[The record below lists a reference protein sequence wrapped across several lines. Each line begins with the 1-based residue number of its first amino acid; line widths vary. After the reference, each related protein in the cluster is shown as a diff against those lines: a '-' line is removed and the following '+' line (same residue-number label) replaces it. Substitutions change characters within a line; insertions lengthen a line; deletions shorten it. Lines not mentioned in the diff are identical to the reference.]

1 MQRKFGVNGLAGAV
15 TSQIH
20 NDLRDGMFR
29 RAEELLQSAHP
40 LVIAQIN
47 AQELCEDGLRSWK
60 YRKIRTANDTR
71 FDNEEG

>member
-20 NDLRDGMFR
+20 NDLHDGMFR
-29 RAEELLQSAHP
+29 RAEEFLQSAHP
-40 LVIAQIN
+40 MVIAQIN
-47 AQELCEDGLRSWK
+47 AQELCTEGFRNWV
-60 YRKIRTANDTR
+60 YRKIRQVYDTR